1 MSAQDDQVTVPT
13 EPRKSTEEVLYG
25 AGQAQGISDRF
36 GHDMEFITARLE
48 LNEKQSAELVRTTSE
63 ALEAMGLS
71 REEGERYFGVLR
83 QLVMKPATDE
93 QLEAWRFETVRA
105 ANAKYGVDEAKERIA
120 KLNAYLRADPRLK
133 GQLEV
138 GVGSHPR
145 VVAMLLEKAHQLRLP
160 KRSSK

>member
-1 MSAQDDQVTVPT
+1 
-13 EPRKSTEEVLYG
+13 
-25 AGQAQGISDRF
+25 
-36 GHDMEFITARLE
+36 
-48 LNEKQSAELVRTTSE
+48 
-63 ALEAMGLS
+63 
-71 REEGERYFGVLR
+71 
-83 QLVMKPATDE
+83 MKPATDE

-145 VVAMLLEKAHQLRLP
+145 VVAMLLEKAHQLRCDCRRDR
-160 KRSSK
+160 RSERATAAPGPAGGEDAGRH